1 MILGVRNMSLA
12 LLAMSATIPALH
24 AYAKP
29 ASPVPER
36 VYAMTN
42 NATKNEVLV
51 FAQGND
57 GTFRS
62 TGSFATGGRGSGG
75 VSDPLESQGSLT
87 ISDDHSLLFAVNA
100 GSGTVSSFRVVGDR
114 LVLADQQP
122 TDGTEPVSVA
132 QHGHFVYVLNQGGD
146 GGVAIFTVDDNGH
159 LREVPNS
166 TTLLSATGLGGAS
179 IGVSGDGQQLA
190 VVERLSDNIDIFHIL
205 PNGTLSAIT
214 TTPDSNPGGF
224 SAVFSKGGQL
234 LVSETGPSGVPN
246 GSTISSFTV
255 NGNATLT
262 PISNA
267 VPTEG
272 AANCWLAITPNGKW
286 VYTSN
291 SGSDNIS
298 GFNVAQNG
306 VLTPIGSG
314 IVAAIPGGSHN
325 VDIAVSGDSK
335 FVFTQDTAAGTIGVW
350 SVNTDGTLKEV
361 DLIPGLP
368 KLSGTNGLAA
378 F

>member
-1 MILGVRNMSLA
+1 
-12 LLAMSATIPALH
+12 
-24 AYAKP
+24 
-29 ASPVPER
+29 
-36 VYAMTN
+36 MTN

-51 FAQGND
+51 FSQGNN
-57 GTFRS
+57 GSFQS
-62 TGSFATGGRGSGG
+62 AGSFATGGRGSGG
-75 VSDPLESQGSLT
+75 TSDPLESQGSLT
-87 ISDDHSLLFAVNA
+87 ISGDHSLLYAVNA
-100 GSGTVSSFRVVGDR
+100 GSGTVSSFRIVGDR
-114 LVLADQQP
+114 LVLADQEP

-132 QHGHFVYVLNQGGD
+132 QHGQFVYVLNQGGY
-146 GGVAIFTVDDNGH
+146 GGIAVFTVDNSGH
-159 LREVPNS
+159 LSEVPNS
-166 TTLLSATGLGGAS
+166 TTLLSATSLGGSS
-179 IGVSGDGQQLA
+179 IAVSPDGQLLA
-190 VVERLSDNIDIFHIL
+190 VVERLSDNIDVFHIL

-224 SAVFSKGGQL
+224 SAVFSQGGQL
-234 LVSETGPSGVPN
+234 LVSETGPSGVAN

-255 NGNATLT
+255 NSNATLT
-262 PISNA
+262 TISNA

-306 VLTPIGSG
+306 TLTPIGTG
-314 IVAAIPGGSHN
+314 IVAAIPAGSHN

-350 SVNTDGTLKEV
+350 SVNTDGSLKEV
-361 DLIPGLP
+361 DLVPGLP

>member
-1 MILGVRNMSLA
+1 MIFGVRNMSLA
-12 LLAMSATIPALH
+12 LLAMSATIPALN
-24 AYAKP
+24 AYAQP
-29 ASPVPER
+29 ASQAQER

-51 FAQGND
+51 FSRGNN
-57 GTFRS
+57 GSFQS
-62 TGSFATGGRGSGG
+62 AGSFATGGRGSGG
-75 VSDPLESQGSLT
+75 TSDPLESQGSLT
-87 ISDDHSLLFAVNA
+87 VSDDHSLLFAVNA
-100 GSGTVSSFRVVGDR
+100 GSGTVSSFRIVGDR
-114 LVLADQQP
+114 LVLADQEP
-122 TDGTEPVSVA
+122 TNGTEPVSVA

-146 GGVAIFTVDDNGH
+146 GGIAVFSVDDRGQ

-166 TTLLSATGLGGAS
+166 TTLLSATSLGGSS
-179 IGVSGDGQQLA
+179 IAVSPDGQLLA
-190 VVERLSDNIDIFHIL
+190 VVERLSDNIDVFHIL

-224 SAVFSKGGQL
+224 SAVFSQGGQL
-234 LVSETGPSGVPN
+234 LISETGPSGVAN

-255 NGNATLT
+255 NSNATLT
-262 PISNA
+262 TISNA

-306 VLTPIGSG
+306 TLTPIGSG
-314 IVAAIPGGSHN
+314 VVAAIPAGSHN

-335 FVFTQDTAAGTIGVW
+335 FVFTQNSAAGTIGVW
-350 SVNTDGTLKEV
+350 SVNTDGSLKEV
-361 DLIPGLP
+361 DLVPGLP

>member
-1 MILGVRNMSLA
+1 MISCVRNTSLA
-12 LLAMSATIPALH
+12 LLAMSATIPAFH
-24 AYAKP
+24 AYALL
-29 ASPVPER
+29 ASQAPER

-51 FAQGND
+51 FSQGND
-57 GTFRS
+57 GSFQS
-62 TGSFATGGRGSGG
+62 TGNFATGGRGSGG

-87 ISDDHSLLFAVNA
+87 VSADHSLLFAVNA
-100 GSGTVSSFRVVGDR
+100 GSGTVSSFRIVGDR
-114 LVLADQQP
+114 LVLADQEP

-146 GGVAIFTVDDNGH
+146 GSIAVFTVDDSGH

-166 TTLLSATGLGGAS
+166 TTLLSATSLGGSSVA
-179 IGVSGDGQQLA
+179 VSPDGQLLA
-190 VVERLSDNIDIFHIL
+190 VVERLTDNIDVFHVL

-214 TTPDSNPGGF
+214 TTPDPNPGGF
-224 SAVFSKGGQL
+224 SAIFSNGGQL
-234 LVSETGPSGVPN
+234 LVSETGPSGVAN

-255 NGNATLT
+255 NSDATLAA
-262 PISNA
+262 ISNA

-306 VLTPIGSG
+306 TLTPIGNG
-314 IVAAIPGGSHN
+314 VVAALPAGSHN

-335 FVFTQDTAAGTIGVW
+335 FVFTQDSAAGTIGVW
-350 SVNTDGTLKEV
+350 SVNSDGSLKEV
-361 DLIPGLP
+361 ALVPGLP

>member
-1 MILGVRNMSLA
+1 MIFGVRNISFA

-24 AYAKP
+24 AYAQP
-29 ASPVPER
+29 ASLPQER

-51 FAQGND
+51 FAQGKN
-57 GTFRS
+57 
-62 TGSFATGGRGSGG
+62 GSFESMGSFSTGGRGSGG
-75 VSDPLESQGSLT
+75 TSDPLESQGALT

-100 GSGTVSSFRVVGDR
+100 GSGTVSSLRIVDDR
-114 LVLADQQP
+114 LVLADQEP

-132 QHGHFVYVLNQGGD
+132 QHGHFVYVLNQGGY
-146 GGVAIFTVDDNGH
+146 GAIAVFNVDQNGH

-166 TTLLSATGLGGAS
+166 TTLLSATSLGGSS
-179 IGVSGDGQQLA
+179 IAVSPDGQQLS
-190 VVERLSDNIDIFHIL
+190 VVERLPDNIDIFHIL

-214 TTPDSNPGGF
+214 TSPDPNPGGF
-224 SAVFSKGGQL
+224 SAIFSNGGQL
-234 LVSETGPSGVPN
+234 LVSETGPTGVSN

-255 NGNATLT
+255 AGNATIA
-262 PISNA
+262 PISSA

-306 VLTPIGSG
+306 TLTPIGSG
-314 IVAAIPGGSHN
+314 VVAAIPAGSHN

-350 SVNTDGTLKEV
+350 SVNTDGSLKEV
-361 DLIPGLP
+361 DLVSGLP

>member
-1 MILGVRNMSLA
+1 MIHSVRKMSLA
-12 LLAMSATIPALH
+12 LLTMGTAIPAMYAH
-24 AYAKP
+24 AQ
-29 ASPVPER
+29 ASASLPER

-42 NATKNEVLV
+42 DATKNEVLE
-51 FAQGND
+51 FAQGSD
-57 GTFRS
+57 GTFHS

-75 VSDPLESQGSLT
+75 ITDPLQSQGSLT
-87 ISDDHSLLFAVNA
+87 ISQDHSLLFAVNA
-100 GSGTVSSFRVVGDR
+100 GSGTVSSFRIVRDR
-114 LVLADQQP
+114 LVLADQKP
-122 TDGTEPVSVA
+122 TDGSEPVAVA
-132 QHGHFVYVLNQGGD
+132 QHGNFVYVLNEAGD
-146 GGVAIFTVDDNGH
+146 GGVAVFSVDASGH
-159 LREVPNS
+159 LSQIPNS
-166 TTLLSATGLGGAS
+166 TTLLSGTGLGGAS
-179 IGVSGDGQQLA
+179 IAVSPDGQLLA
-190 VVERLSDNIDIFHIL
+190 VVERAADNIDIFHIL

-224 SAVFSKGGQL
+224 SAVFSQGGQL
-234 LVSETGPSGVPN
+234 LVSETGPSGVAN

-255 NGNATLT
+255 NSNATLT
-262 PISNA
+262 TISNA

-306 VLTPIGSG
+306 TLTPIGSG
-314 IVAAIPGGSHN
+314 VVAAIPAGSHN

-350 SVNTDGTLKEV
+350 SVNTDGSLKEV
-361 DLIPGLP
+361 DLVPGLP

>member
-1 MILGVRNMSLA
+1 MISGIRNMSLA
-12 LLAMSATIPALH
+12 LFAMSATVPAFH
-24 AYAKP
+24 AYAAP
-29 ASPVPER
+29 ASQAPER

-51 FAQGND
+51 FAQGKN
-57 GTFRS
+57 
-62 TGSFATGGRGSGG
+62 GSFESMGSFSTGGRGSGG

-100 GSGTVSSFRVVGDR
+100 GSGTVSSLRIVDDR
-114 LVLADQQP
+114 LVLADQEP

-146 GGVAIFTVDDNGH
+146 GGITIFTVDQNGR

-166 TTLLSATGLGGAS
+166 TTLLSATSLGGSS
-179 IGVSGDGQQLA
+179 IAVSPDGQLLA

-214 TTPDSNPGGF
+214 TSPDPNPGGF
-224 SAVFSKGGQL
+224 SAIFSNGGQL
-234 LVSETGPSGVPN
+234 LVSETGPTGVSN

-255 NGNATLT
+255 AGNETIT

-267 VPTEG
+267 IPTEG

-306 VLTPIGSG
+306 TLTPIGSG
-314 IVAAIPGGSHN
+314 VVAAIPAGSHN

-335 FVFTQDTAAGTIGVW
+335 FVFTQDSAAGTIGVW
-350 SVNTDGTLKEV
+350 SINTDGTLKEV

>member
-1 MILGVRNMSLA
+1 MIFGVRNMSLA
-12 LLAMSATIPALH
+12 LLAMSATIPAFQ
-24 AYAKP
+24 AYARP
-29 ASPVPER
+29 ASQAPER

-51 FAQGND
+51 FSQGNN
-57 GTFRS
+57 GSFQS
-62 TGSFATGGRGSGG
+62 AGSFATGGRGSGG
-75 VSDPLESQGSLT
+75 TSDPLESQGSLT
-87 ISDDHSLLFAVNA
+87 ISGDHSLLFAVNA
-100 GSGTVSSFRVVGDR
+100 GSGTVSSFRIVGDR
-114 LVLADQQP
+114 LVLADQEP

-132 QHGHFVYVLNQGGD
+132 QHGQFVYVLNQGGY
-146 GGVAIFTVDDNGH
+146 GGIAVFTVDNSGH
-159 LREVPNS
+159 LSEVPNS
-166 TTLLSATGLGGAS
+166 TTLLSATSLGGSS
-179 IGVSGDGQQLA
+179 IAVSPDGQLLA
-190 VVERLSDNIDIFHIL
+190 VVERLSDNIDVFHIL

-224 SAVFSKGGQL
+224 SAVFSQGGQL
-234 LVSETGPSGVPN
+234 LVSETGPSGVAN

-255 NGNATLT
+255 NSSATLT
-262 PISNA
+262 AISNA

-306 VLTPIGSG
+306 TLTPIGTG
-314 IVAAIPGGSHN
+314 IVAAIPAGSHN

-350 SVNTDGTLKEV
+350 SVNTDGSLKEV
-361 DLIPGLP
+361 DLVPGLP

>member
-1 MILGVRNMSLA
+1 M
-12 LLAMSATIPALH
+12 
-24 AYAKP
+24 
-29 ASPVPER
+29 
-36 VYAMTN
+36 
-42 NATKNEVLV
+42 
-51 FAQGND
+51 
-57 GTFRS
+57 
-62 TGSFATGGRGSGG
+62 
-75 VSDPLESQGSLT
+75 
-87 ISDDHSLLFAVNA
+87 
-100 GSGTVSSFRVVGDR
+100 
-114 LVLADQQP
+114 
-122 TDGTEPVSVA
+122 
-132 QHGHFVYVLNQGGD
+132 
-146 GGVAIFTVDDNGH
+146 
-159 LREVPNS
+159 
-166 TTLLSATGLGGAS
+166 
-179 IGVSGDGQQLA
+179 
-190 VVERLSDNIDIFHIL
+190 
-205 PNGTLSAIT
+205 
-214 TTPDSNPGGF
+214 
-224 SAVFSKGGQL
+224 
-234 LVSETGPSGVPN
+234 PN